1 MVSVVVAAS
10 GKDVESVWPRQIEDD
25 YERIRPIGEGGFG
38 IVWLAKARNQGKKVD
53 DDGDDS
59 VDTFEK
65 VDDDGDDSVE
75 TFEGE
80 DSFGPKPIASG
91 KGDSPAFVA
100 IKQIAAAKEEDRQYA
115 AREVAILSEVNHP
128 NIVRCLRYVEMP
140 RSQLVVMTLADGPNL
155 GDLVTLGGA
164 LSLSLARLAARQ
176 LISAVAY
183 LHGRGELDRGITCVL
198 SLFVFISDAND
209 SMNNLHP
216 CNTGVIHRDI
226 KPDNCILVKKMATT
240 STHHDQSTKVDW
252 MSNDAFWDD
261 KAVFDENEWTIILV
275 DFGFSKALTPA
286 ECGIQ
291 NNRRLLSVRALVQRG
306 IEKQASELIDR
317 KDESIH
323 DLIGT
328 SRALM
333 KKRSSIIFK
342 SKNSFE
348 RTPIRAMSALGTRD
362 YAAPEVTNSRQK
374 SDGDTALTDFVA
386 DYGLISDA
394 YSIGCTI
401 RVMLTGVPA
410 KEKNEMTFMSSQG
423 GALSAIFSCCSTD
436 RGKRKRR
443 YKWLDETPKPA
454 RELVLKLMNPV
465 YADRLSVPLAREELW
480 IRGGMTADDPVVAL
494 PTGDIP
500 AGIDDPIVF
509 LTCAI

>member
-1 MVSVVVAAS
+1 MDSVVVAVR
-10 GKDVESVWPRQIEDD
+10 GKDMESVWPRQIEDD
-25 YERIRPIGEGGFG
+25 YERVRPIGEGGFG
-38 IVWLAKARNQGKKVD
+38 IVWLAKARNREGKKVD
-53 DDGDDS
+53 DDDGDS
-59 VDTFEK
+59 VDTF
-65 VDDDGDDSVE
+65 
-75 TFEGE
+75 
-80 DSFGPKPIASG
+80 DSFGTNPIASG

-164 LSLSLARLAARQ
+164 LSLSLVRLAARQ

-183 LHGRGELDRGITCVL
+183 LHGRGELDRGVTCMF
-198 SLFVFISDAND
+198 SSFAFISDAND
-209 SMNNLHP
+209 FMNTLHP
-216 CNTGVIHRDI
+216 CNSGVIHRDI
-226 KPDNCILVKKMATT
+226 KPDNCILVAKTTTT

-261 KAVFDENEWTIILV
+261 KAVFEENEWTIVLV

-291 NNRRLLSVRALVQRG
+291 NNRRRLSVRALVQRG
-306 IEKQASELIDR
+306 IEKQASELIDSNH
-317 KDESIH
+317 DSI
-323 DLIGT
+323 GR
-328 SRALM
+328 SRASA
-333 KKRSSIIFK
+333 KKQRSIIFK
-342 SKNSFE
+342 SNKSFE

-362 YAAPEVTNSRQK
+362 YAAPEVMNSRQK
-374 SDGDTALTDFVA
+374 SDGDNALTDFVA

-410 KEKNEMTFMSSQG
+410 KEKSEMAFMSSQG

-454 RELVLKLMNPV
+454 RDLVLKLMNPV

>member
-1 MVSVVVAAS
+1 MDSVVVAAS
-10 GKDVESVWPRQIEDD
+10 GKDMENIWPRQIEDD
-25 YERIRPIGEGGFG
+25 YERIKPIGEGGFG
-38 IVWLAKARNQGKKVD
+38 IVWLAKARNREDEKVD

-59 VDTFEK
+59 VDTFE
-65 VDDDGDDSVE
+65 
-75 TFEGE
+75 GE
-80 DSFGPKPIASG
+80 DSFGPKPIGSG
-91 KGDSPAFVA
+91 RGDSPAFVA
-100 IKQIAAAKEEDRQYA
+100 IKQIAALKEKARQYA

-140 RSQLVVMTLADGPNL
+140 RSQLVVMTLADGPTL

-164 LSLSLARLAARQ
+164 LSLSLVRLAARQ

-183 LHGRGELDRGITCVL
+183 LHGRGELDQDVSCML
-198 SLFVFISDAND
+198 LFKFIGDANERYD
-209 SMNNLHP
+209 LFHNTLHP

-226 KPDNCILVKKMATT
+226 KPDNCILVAKKVTT
-240 STHHDQSTKVDW
+240 STHHDHSTKDDW

-261 KAVFDENEWTIILV
+261 KAVFDETEWMIILV
-275 DFGFSKALTPA
+275 DFGFAKALTPD

-291 NNRRLLSVRALVQRG
+291 NSSERLSVRTLVHRG
-306 IEKQASELIDR
+306 IEKQASELIER
-317 KDESIH
+317 KDDSIH
-323 DLIGT
+323 DAVKN
-328 SRALM
+328 SR
-333 KKRSSIIFK
+333 RNSIILK
-342 SKNSFE
+342 SKHSFE
-348 RTPIRAMSALGTRD
+348 RKPIRAMSALGTRD
-362 YAAPEVTNSRQK
+362 YAAPEVTKSRQK
-374 SDGDTALTDFVA
+374 SDGDTALTEYVA

-410 KEKNEMTFMSSQG
+410 KEKNEVAFMSSQG
-423 GALSAIFSCCSTD
+423 GGLLAILFSCCSMG
-436 RGKRKRR
+436 REKRKRR

-454 RELVLKLMNPV
+454 RELVLKLMNPL

-480 IRGGMTADDPVVAL
+480 IRGGVNADDPVVTL

-509 LTCAI
+509 LKCAT